1 MTKKVMVVASR
12 NRKKAREIVEIL
24 KGLDWKVVSML
35 DAGADFEVV
44 EDGTTF
50 EENSYKKALEVMR
63 ATGLTA
69 IADDSGLEVDA
80 LCGRPG
86 VYSARFSGEN
96 ATDASN
102 NLKLLEMMEHVPKDK
117 RTARFVCAATVVFP
131 DDAYFTVR
139 GECEGRILF
148 GPKGTG
154 GFGYDPLFYLPG
166 YGKTFAQLD
175 ARTKNSI
182 SHRAR
187 AFSKVREQLASLGGG
202 TGLENRRTKR
212 QPR

>member
-1 MTKKVMVVASR
+1 MTKKTMVVASR
-12 NRKKAREIVEIL
+12 NSKKAKEIMEIL
-24 KGLDWKVVSML
+24 QGLGWTVML
-35 DAGADFEVV
+35 AAEAGADFEVV

-63 ATGLTA
+63 ATGMTT

-80 LCGRPG
+80 LGGRPG
-86 VYSARFSGEN
+86 VYSARFSGED
-96 ATDASN
+96 ATDESN
-102 NLKLLEMMEHVPKDK
+102 NQKLLAMMEGIPAAE

-131 DDAYFTVR
+131 DGEHFTVR
-139 GECEGRILF
+139 GECEGLILF

-154 GFGYDPLFYLPG
+154 GFGYDPLFYVPD

-175 ARTKNSI
+175 AGTKNAI

-187 AFSKVREQLASLGGG
+187 ALSKVRERLSGHGGG
-202 TGLENRRTKR
+202 TGLENRSAKR
-212 QPR
+212 